1 MAMRG
6 KNGMGI
12 DLASAMAAGGSVSL
26 ENFLDAL
33 QRRTNEHIQHQIRKR
48 WMVQNEIPAE
58 LDDLPNEAKFL
69 ISTWAVENLAKIYT
83 LLLQGNGPC
92 HCRPL
97 EGREDAGP
105 VDLPHARKPHQGSSA
120 YYYSSITYHGRHTG
134 PFQRA
139 WHC

>member
-12 DLASAMAAGGSVSL
+12 DLASVMADGGAL
-26 ENFLDAL
+26 PLNAL
-33 QRRTNEHIQHQIRKR
+33 QHRTNEHIQQQIRQR

-58 LDDLPNEAKFL
+58 LDDLRSKFL
-69 ISTWAVENLAKIYT
+69 ISTWAVENLAKIYA

-97 EGREDAGP
+97 QGREVSGP
-105 VDLPHARKPHQGSSA
+105 VHLPHARKPHQGSSSA
-120 YYYSSITYHGRHTG
+120 YNISCTSHWALSAGHGTADYGAR
-134 PFQRA
+134 QA
-139 WHC
+139 